1 MRRYLALFILVLLS
15 GCGINYVKQVS
26 PGDVIGND
34 RAVIV
39 YGVKVEG
46 LWGYPQFSISLDE
59 YDAQTGKITGNCLI
73 HTKTLATVDSARRDV
88 QYFAFDVPPG
98 QYVYSP
104 FNANLLSG
112 GNVAFEA
119 AAGKH
124 VYVAEFVYEKNR
136 AVTLRQNL
144 DQAKAPI
151 ASLFPGVKGNLSA
164 ADTRTV
170 KSPNIFICT
179 P

>member
-1 MRRYLALFILVLLS
+1 MRRYLAPLILVLLS

-26 PGDVIGND
+26 PGDTVGND

-46 LWGYPQFSISLDE
+46 QWGYAKFSILLDE
-59 YDAQTGKITGNCLI
+59 YDAQTGKITGNCLV
-73 HTKTLATVDSARRDV
+73 HTKTQATVDSAARDV

-104 FNANLLSG
+104 FNANLLAG

-124 VYVAEFVYEKNR
+124 VYVGEFVYEKNR

-144 DQAKAPI
+144 AQAKAPI
-151 ASLFPGVKGNLSA
+151 DRLFPGLKGNLSA
-164 ADTRTV
+164 ADVRTV